1 MSTLENNRS
10 IEDQIDELKVLI
22 ETAHA
27 EGSIVAEMGYRSR
40 LEMLQEELMSK
51 EKYNPAEK
59 FGGPAYEH
67 SAELSEMI
75 QNGTLEVVQEG
86 MKLPKELKI
95 YASGT
100 GRNRNFKQAVSWLF
114 HSEHEDEVQ
123 ERFNLTDQQLKDAI
137 DVVNMFARIHREGA
151 NEDYDIYDEV
161 YDWAKN

>member
-1 MSTLENNRS
+1 MSE
-10 IEDQIDELKVLI
+10 
-22 ETAHA
+22 
-27 EGSIVAEMGYRSR
+27 
-40 LEMLQEELMSK
+40 

-67 SAELSEMI
+67 SAELSKMI
-75 QNGTLEVVQEG
+75 EDGTLEVVQEG

-161 YDWAKN
+161 HKWSNK